1 MSESVIADFVA
12 KFNSEATVR
21 SEPVKG
27 RIVLSEKRLV
37 LAADAGKVTIPLTS
51 VIDIGVGQVPDDLGG
66 FFSATVTV
74 AFERGDRNMVAAIEA
89 GDEKIDK
96 FSTVLFKAVLNGTNM
111 TVKHPAKVGGR
122 VTGEEFTPA
131 KLFLKPQTVEFRR
144 QDNTV
149 AVKLATVD
157 GFDRLNREIAG
168 QSRPVLAVKHMPRGK
183 DLTTFAAADS
193 ARKMNILGRYL
204 RLEYTDL
211 RSEIDD
217 IELSESE
224 IRVLVTIYSSGS
236 DVSLAKVLDMDGSQ
250 VTMLLNDLENEDL
263 VVNSEEG
270 TQLTPKGR
278 IVVSNHLENVNA

>member
-96 FSTVLFKAVLNGTNM
+96 FSTVLFKAVLN
-111 TVKHPAKVGGR
+111 GGR

-250 VTMLLNDLENEDL
+250 VTMLLNDLETEDL